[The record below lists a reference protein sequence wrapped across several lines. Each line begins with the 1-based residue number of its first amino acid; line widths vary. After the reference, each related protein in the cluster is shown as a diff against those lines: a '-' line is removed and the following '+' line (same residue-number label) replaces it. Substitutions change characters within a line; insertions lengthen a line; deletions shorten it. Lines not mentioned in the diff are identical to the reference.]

1 MKETKVIVA
10 FLVGLLLGS
19 MFVITTNHS
28 PSTGGQ
34 GKLTERLREDG
45 VYDVYHVIRGY
56 DVMNGQPVYYMT
68 VGRRGDSGNIRGG
81 VEPSKI
87 EILYIPR
94 KDVANIVDDGGPDP
108 NRNWKVATLDFRRG
122 KATIIRVNE

>member
-28 PSTGGQ
+28 PSTG

-56 DVMNGQPVYYMT
+56 DVMNGQPVYYMM
-68 VGRRGDSGNIRGG
+68 VGRREDSGKIRGG
-81 VEPSKI
+81 VEPSKL
-87 EILYIPR
+87 EVFYIPR
-94 KDVANIVDDGGPDP
+94 RDVVNLADDGSPDP
-108 NRNWKVATLDFRRG
+108 NRNWKVATLDFRQG
-122 KATIIRVNE
+122 KATIIRINE